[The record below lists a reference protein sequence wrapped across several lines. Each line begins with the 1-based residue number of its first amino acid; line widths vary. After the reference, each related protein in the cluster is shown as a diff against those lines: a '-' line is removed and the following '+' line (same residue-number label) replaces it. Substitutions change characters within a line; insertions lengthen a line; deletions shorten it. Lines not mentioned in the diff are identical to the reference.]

1 MWAKIKC
8 TVHVTLP
15 KRRIN
20 QFKPVQQSRQQV
32 LRAYFSNIYTVS
44 RAVGVS
50 GRDWHDQGQVLCHP
64 IAKIV
69 IVQENCKMLGILL
82 S

>member
-1 MWAKIKC
+1 MSSFLAGLVRNQVFSA
-8 TVHVTLP
+8 VHLALT

-32 LRAYFSNIYTVS
+32 LRAYCPNIYAVS
-44 RAVGVS
+44 GAVGVS

-69 IVQENCKMLGILL
+69 IV
-82 S
+82 

>member
-1 MWAKIKC
+1 M
-8 TVHVTLP
+8 VHVAPP
-15 KRRIN
+15 KWPKSL
-20 QFKPVQQSRQQV
+20 FKLVQQSRQQV
-32 LRAYFSNIYTVS
+32 LRAYCSNIYTVS

-69 IVQENCKMLGILL
+69 IVQGNCKIPGIFL